1 MDINSTGSGERYRGG
16 IPKDAADWEAFI
28 LNQQDM
34 IGGNPH
40 APPSRRRKTVVGIPN
55 FGEFLREFEDRASEQ
70 RRRTSARKDSHY
82 TAYDDK
88 DELSHNNMHFG
99 NDSLPPS
106 FSSTASSIGTK
117 RSSTH
122 VPMPKKQF
130 TPGSRHSRHGSASRP
145 KLPESFMSAPDVP
158 RPESPETF
166 KRKIY
171 EHKAKF
177 HVSQQKQRNHSRP
190 RHKSLLS
197 SCLYEHPPEPIIVPR
212 PQPPVDSNEHIP
224 VTMYALWRQDC
235 DEQLKD
241 KPAMSHV
248 PVPPVPTCS
257 ECANASILGGQPVPI
272 TCSDSLDKVFR
283 SGINEKPGSFAFS
296 KTYFKILKGERQRWH
311 TDRFG
316 ACNPSVK
323 SRIVADAQQL
333 FILINGLFES
343 EKLRMVEIAEMIPE
357 HVPAHESYHTP
368 DYFKFRPDE
377 RHAW

>member
-1 MDINSTGSGERYRGG
+1 MDLNSTGSGDFYPGG
-16 IPKDAADWEAFI
+16 IPKGAADWEAHI
-28 LNQQDM
+28 LNQQAM
-34 IGGNPH
+34 FGGSNR
-40 APPSRRRKTVVGIPN
+40 APLSRRRKTVDGIPN
-55 FGEFLREFEDRASEQ
+55 FGEFLREFEDRAKEQ
-70 RRRTSARKDSHY
+70 RRSARKDSLQTH
-82 TAYDDK
+82 DEDK
-88 DELSHNNMHFG
+88 DDLSHNNVHFG
-99 NDSLPPS
+99 TDSPPPS
-106 FSSTASSIGTK
+106 YSSTTSSVGTK
-117 RSSTH
+117 LSSPR
-122 VPMPKKQF
+122 VPMSKKLF

-158 RPESPETF
+158 RPDSPETF

-177 HVSQQKQRNHSRP
+177 YASQKQRNHSRP

-197 SCLYEHPPEPIIVPR
+197 SCLYEHPPEPVPV
-212 PQPPVDSNEHIP
+212 PPSQPHAELDGSIP

-241 KPAMSHV
+241 KSVMTHV
-248 PVPPVPTCS
+248 PAPPLPTCS

-272 TCSDSLDKVFR
+272 TCGHSLDKVLRTGLNER
-283 SGINEKPGSFAFS
+283 SGSFAFS
-296 KTYFKILKGERQRWH
+296 KAYFTILKSERQRWH

-323 SRIVADAQQL
+323 SRIVADARQL
-333 FILINGLFES
+333 FILINDLFEI
-343 EKLRMVEIAEMIPE
+343 EKLRMVDAAEVIPE
-357 HVPAHESYHTP
+357 HVPAHEPYHTP